1 MVPKVTDG
9 PMITVYGGEKGSRNQ
24 SRASPEQE
32 AAMPERLG
40 FGTDRALAERYRE
53 QAARLRIMTL
63 FLDGADLRA
72 NLRAAA
78 RIYEGFIEKLEAPI
92 PGTP

>member
-1 MVPKVTDG
+1 MQQASG
-9 PMITVYGGEKGSRNQ
+9 NQ
-24 SRASPEQE
+24 SRARPEQE

-63 FLDGADLRA
+63 FLDGAEDLKA

-78 RIYEGFIEKLEAPI
+78 RTYEGFVEKLEEPLSTRCGAAAS
-92 PGTP
+92 